1 MSWAEAKWTVDSL
14 LQKIGQAPNN
24 MRSFIA
30 YSLSATSIGLKFQ
43 EPADSYDANNNLICS
58 VGGVM
63 IRMSDTGY
71 PTKPSEGTLVV
82 NNTNLGAYI
91 NTPFTVSG
99 LTKGKKYYFSAFP
112 YSVQGVYNLS
122 SNAANRADATPAA
135 GEIANVTISIDDD
148 SAFSSVVVTCVDET
162 ESASTQSAT
171 LTKTKKTASFVVPIG
186 HTYHIEY
193 GAEDGYSKPDNTTP
207 KVSVAGTT
215 SNYTATYY
223 YFTATIAVTYPAG
236 ATCTCECG
244 STKYT
249 APNTSGSHTFQV
261 HNVGTWTVKAV
272 SGSDTDST
280 SVSITSSGQSRSV
293 ELSFAKIY
301 GISRDI
307 TATSPAWAR
316 TDSAIGKAAT
326 ATVGTTAGRSD
337 FDNCYPWSGISRETL
352 STGDVMVKIPKFW
365 YRRYRN
371 GNVEYLKIADNA
383 TSGFTLHPAFNH
395 GGVAKDYLYVG
406 AYKTSSDDKSAS
418 GVTPWTGRKREIT
431 RSGAKEKG
439 TGWGILDIAALSAIQ
454 MLILVEFANNNVQSV
469 IGRGYCDSNPTG
481 FAIITGTCNNVSGLT
496 GRPAG
501 TDGEVDVVWRGI
513 EGLWG
518 NVWEWVDGV
527 NCNNGTYYVCN
538 DPSKYA
544 DDTTTNYTALSF
556 KGSTTWTGKSY
567 ITQEG
572 LDTGSNPHVML
583 PSAAG
588 SGSETTYE
596 CDTCGCSTEWR
607 VFQHGGSWE
616 EGSGCGLFTA
626 LLNQPSSAAYS
637 SFGSRLLY
645 IPS

>member
-82 NNTNLGAYI
+82 NNTNLGAYV

-99 LTKGKKYYFSAFP
+99 LTKGRKYYFSAFP

-223 YFTATIAVTYPAG
+223 YFTATIAVTYPVG

-244 STKYT
+244 GTKYT
-249 APNTSGSHTFQV
+249 APNTSGNHTFQV

-272 SGSDTDST
+272 SGSDTDSK

-293 ELSFAKIY
+293 ELSFVKIY

-316 TDSAIGKAAT
+316 TDSAVGKTAKAT
-326 ATVGTTAGRSD
+326 IGTTAGSSD
-337 FDNCYPWSGISRETL
+337 FNNCYPWSGIVRETL

-365 YRRYRN
+365 YRRYRS
-371 GNVEYLKIADNA
+371 GNVEYIKIADKPTA
-383 TSGFTLHPAFNH
+383 GFSVHPLFNH
-395 GGVAKDYLYVG
+395 AGKECDHAYIG
-406 AYKTSSDDKSAS
+406 AYKTSSNNKS
-418 GVTPWTGRKREIT
+418 V
-431 RSGAKEKG
+431 SGASPQVSQTRAQFRFNAKSKG
-439 TGWGILDIAALSAIQ
+439 AGWSLIDIAALSAVQ
-454 MLILVEFANNNVQSV
+454 MLMLVEFANNNVQSK
-469 IGRGYCDSNPTG
+469 IGRGYCDGNSGSLKTG
-481 FAIITGTCNNVSGLT
+481 SCNSIPNLT
-496 GRPAG
+496 GRPSG
-501 TDGEVDVVWRGI
+501 TDGKVDVVWRGI

-527 NCNNGTYYVCN
+527 NWNNGSYYVCN

-544 DDTTTNYTALSF
+544 DDTASNYAKLSYTGATNWS
-556 KGSTTWTGKSY
+556 SSY
-567 ITQEG
+567 ITEEG
-572 LDTGSNPHVML
+572 LDSGNNPHVML
-583 PSAAG
+583 PAAAG
-588 SGSETTYE
+588 SGSESTYM
-596 CDTCGCSTEWR
+596 CDGCWSNTGWR
-607 VFQHGGSWE
+607 VFQRGGSWAN
-616 EGSGCGLFTA
+616 GSLCGLFTA
-626 LLNQPSSAAYS
+626 ALDGTSSAS
-637 SFGSRLLY
+637 NPNFGSRLLY